1 MTRPTFNRSTPGP
14 LPLIRWL
21 ASWTSAIVLGLIVVA
36 PLAAL
41 VASAALDRGPDG
53 AIRASVFPTAITLL
67 DPFVGTAIR
76 NSLLM
81 ATSVTLASLLVG
93 VSFGRLMGGWRFPLR
108 GLAVVVLTV
117 AAATPPAILAL
128 GLSIL
133 IDGPGERAWRG
144 WFDRVGGGYPL
155 VPLDWGWFGWFWA
168 AVAQGG
174 ALASLAFLSAH
185 ARLNPAWRDAAKLAG
200 GSRNRVWWR
209 LNWPLL
215 RPALARPLGFI
226 FAATLADPGAP
237 LVLGL
242 RRTLGYQVVVSALG
256 PEPFPRIAVL
266 GLVILLLAAVVRL
279 ALFAW
284 SGADRLGRTKTTAQG
299 SDARPAPA
307 ASIRRTLGA
316 WLLTAGWLILLL
328 APILAIASALGRGE
342 SPSSSRF
349 FEEVRQL
356 IDSET
361 VALLI
366 RSAVLGIAVMIL
378 AVVSRRLVR
387 GLEAAAGVASTDRF
401 ERFARLGASAP
412 ILSGVVVLCLPGLLA
427 MLADALGGRFGPLNR
442 LAEWSRA
449 DGASFSLLVVGV
461 WMAMAP
467 VWLASRDRQGGTIS
481 ADDPRFAAATL
492 ADAGRGRARRLA
504 LGALR
509 PARRRSAA
517 ALAIFAATNIAPA
530 IVFSTS
536 IQDATVG
543 SALLFL
549 NERPGD
555 GLAAASALALAIFGL
570 HAAAALMGRG
580 GATDISAR

>member
-1 MTRPTFNRSTPGP
+1 M
-14 LPLIRWL
+14 
-21 ASWTSAIVLGLIVVA
+21 LGLIVVA

-41 VASAALDRGPDG
+41 VAAAALDRGPDG
-53 AIRASVFPTAITLL
+53 AIRASIFPTAITLL
-67 DPFVGTAIR
+67 DPFVGAAIR

-93 VSFGRLMGGWRFPLR
+93 IGFGRLMGGWRFPLQ
-108 GLAVVVLTV
+108 GLSVAILTI
-117 AAATPPAILAL
+117 AAATPPAVLAL

-144 WFDRVGGGYPL
+144 WFDRAGGRYSF
-155 VPLDWGWFGWFWA
+155 VPLDWGWIGWFWA

-185 ARLNPAWRDAAKLAG
+185 AKLNPAWRDAAKLAG

-237 LVLGL
+237 LILGL
-242 RRTLGYQVVVSALG
+242 RRTLGYQVAVSALG

-279 ALFAW
+279 AMFAW
-284 SGADRLGRTKTTAQG
+284 SGADRLGRMGEVDRKD
-299 SDARPAPA
+299 DARPAPI

-316 WLLTAGWLILLL
+316 WLLGAGWLVLLI
-328 APILAIASALGRGE
+328 APILAIVTALGRGE
-342 SPSSSRF
+342 SFSSSRF
-349 FEEVRQL
+349 LEEAADL

-387 GLEAAAGVASTDRF
+387 GLEAAAGTASTDRF

-412 ILSGVVVLCLPGLLA
+412 ILSGIVVLCLPGLLA

-442 LAEWSRA
+442 LAEWSRG

-461 WMAMAP
+461 WMTMAP
-467 VWLASRDRQGGTIS
+467 VWLGSRDRRGGTIS

-492 ADAGRGRARRLA
+492 AGAGRGRARRLA

-509 PARRRSAA
+509 PARRRSAGV
-517 ALAIFAATNIAPA
+517 LAIFAATNIAPA
-530 IVFSTS
+530 ILLATS
-536 IQDATVG
+536 LQDATVG
-543 SALLFL
+543 PALLFL
-549 NERPGD
+549 SERPGD
-555 GLAAASALALAIFGL
+555 GLAAASVLALAIFGL
-570 HAAAALMGRG
+570 NAAAALVGRG